1 MRGRFLRRIALLALA
16 AFALAVAGVSLLAWG
31 AGRLLGG
38 GAPAWPQMAA
48 LTALAAAVLVAGAF
62 VAARALRRTAH
73 PAAGIIDA
81 AAALADGDYG
91 VRVEESGPPEMRRL
105 ARSFN
110 RMAARIEQQDQQRRS
125 VLADVTHELR
135 TPLTVIQGNLEGLL
149 DGVYPRDEAHL
160 RPLLDEVRLMA
171 ALIEDLRTLAL
182 AEADALPLH
191 LETVDAP
198 SLIEETA
205 AAFAAQAEA
214 AGVTLRADC
223 DGTAFAIEADPV
235 RVRQVLR
242 ILLTNALQHTEAG
255 GLIEAACRPAAES
268 ASGIEI
274 SVRDTGRGI
283 AAGDLP
289 HVFERFYRAGGS
301 RGSGVGLAV
310 ARNLVALHGG
320 EISADSAPGQG
331 TTVRFRLPATPP
343 H

>member
-1 MRGRFLRRIALLALA
+1 
-16 AFALAVAGVSLLAWG
+16 
-31 AGRLLGG
+31 
-38 GAPAWPQMAA
+38 
-48 LTALAAAVLVAGAF
+48 
-62 VAARALRRTAH
+62 
-73 PAAGIIDA
+73 
-81 AAALADGDYG
+81 
-91 VRVEESGPPEMRRL
+91 
-105 ARSFN
+105 
-110 RMAARIEQQDQQRRS
+110 
-125 VLADVTHELR
+125 
-135 TPLTVIQGNLEGLL
+135 
-149 DGVYPRDEAHL
+149 
-160 RPLLDEVRLMA
+160 
-171 ALIEDLRTLAL
+171 
-182 AEADALPLH
+182 
-191 LETVDAP
+191 
-198 SLIEETA
+198 
-205 AAFAAQAEA
+205 
-214 AGVTLRADC
+214 
-223 DGTAFAIEADPV
+223 
-235 RVRQVLR
+235 VLR